1 MLGKKFYNI
10 KTDKSEIITL
20 FTSLI
25 AYKEIMSE
33 EKKYCKFCNTVMEVG
48 SRVSVSKDNPEP
60 DSQGN
65 NMEYF
70 CPNCDAKFVEEI
82 LDEQKRRLD

>member
-1 MLGKKFYNI
+1 
-10 KTDKSEIITL
+10 
-20 FTSLI
+20 
-25 AYKEIMSE
+25 
-33 EKKYCKFCNTVMEVG
+33 MEVG